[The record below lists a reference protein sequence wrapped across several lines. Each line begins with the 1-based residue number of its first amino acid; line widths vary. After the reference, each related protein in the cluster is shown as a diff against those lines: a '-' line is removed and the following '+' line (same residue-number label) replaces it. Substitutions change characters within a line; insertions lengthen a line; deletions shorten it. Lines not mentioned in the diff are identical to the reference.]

1 MSLHAAMYKPKA
13 KLVCK
18 SRSFFT
24 YILFLRDYIIGFVFL
39 VLIVQYSSQKN
50 HVAVFKIVWN
60 ESKQDRHLQQLIQ
73 YETFLAPL
81 YLVFFEDISSQR
93 WSGCFFSLLLK
104 KKNRIVLSLPKK
116 AQLHL

>member
-1 MSLHAAMYKPKA
+1 MQQCINQRPNLYANPDPFLPISY
-13 KLVCK
+13 
-18 SRSFFT
+18 
-24 YILFLRDYIIGFVFL
+24 FLRDYIIGFVFL

-93 WSGCFFSLLLK
+93 
-104 KKNRIVLSLPKK
+104 
-116 AQLHL
+116 